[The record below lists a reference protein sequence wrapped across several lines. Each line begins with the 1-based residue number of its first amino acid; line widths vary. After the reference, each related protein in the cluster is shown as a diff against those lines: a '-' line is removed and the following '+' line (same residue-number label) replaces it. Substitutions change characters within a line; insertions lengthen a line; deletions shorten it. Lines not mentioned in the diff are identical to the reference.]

1 MLRSRKRW
9 AAVATA
15 LLLSASAGPA
25 FAADSYEVPL
35 HQAKDLPIYAAQYK
49 GKPGETCASIPA
61 TKDGWH
67 FIAPGSPN
75 ELSFVKLTV
84 KFEPGGEQVITVFGP
99 PNENHAYAASEP
111 GAKLVSAVAEVEGTT
126 GGGKKLEWFNL
137 SHTCPSTATTEPT
150 PSQSSTTPAPSTSTS
165 ASTSPSS
172 STSASPSTSVSTSTS
187 PSSSTSTSPSSSAS
201 SPAPSASASASGGT
215 TGGDLAKTGSDAPI
229 GLLAAMAAALIAA
242 GAFLLVRRRRSGAEG

>member
-25 FAADSYEVPL
+25 FAADAYEVPL

-75 ELSFVKLTV
+75 EVSFVKLTV

-99 PNENHAYAASEP
+99 PNDNHAYAASEP

-137 SHTCPSTATTEPT
+137 SHTCPSTATAEPT

-165 ASTSPSS
+165 ASTSPST
-172 STSASPSTSVSTSTS
+172 STSASASASTSTG
-187 PSSSTSTSPSSSAS
+187 PSSSTSVSPSSSAS
-201 SPAPSASASASGGT
+201 SPVPSASASASGGT

-229 GLLAAMAAALIAA
+229 GLLATMAAVLIAA
-242 GAFLLVRRRRSGAEG
+242 GAFLVVRRRRSGAQG

>member
-1 MLRSRKRW
+1 MLRSRQRW
-9 AAVATA
+9 AAVAAA

-49 GKPGETCASIPA
+49 GKPGETCASVPA

-75 ELSFVKLTV
+75 EVSFVKLTV
-84 KFEPGGEQVITVFGP
+84 TFEPGGQQVVTVFGP

-137 SHTCPSTATTEPT
+137 SHACLSTATPGPT
-150 PSQSSTTPAPSTSTS
+150 PSQSSTEPAPSTSTS
-165 ASTSPSS
+165 ASTSPST
-172 STSASPSTSVSTSTS
+172 STSASPSKSTSTG
-187 PSSSTSTSPSSSAS
+187 PSSSASASASSSAS
-201 SPAPSASASASGGT
+201 SPAPSVSASASGGT
-215 TGGDLAKTGSDAPI
+215 TGGDLAQTGSDAPI
-229 GLLAAMAAALIAA
+229 GLLATMAAALIAA
-242 GAFLLVRRRRSGAEG
+242 GGFLVVRRRRSGAQG